1 MPRGVKKAVDIDAQI
16 QQIEVKI
23 FDLEEQKQKLIQ
35 KKKADAAQKLMEFLE
50 QHGMTPEEAME
61 SLTAAVAAATPT
73 SSPETLA

>member
-35 KKKADAAQKLMEFLE
+35 KKKADAAQKLMAFLE
-50 QHGMTPEEAME
+50 QHGMSPEEAME
-61 SLTAAVAAATPT
+61 SLTAAVAAAVPVET
-73 SSPETLA
+73 PETLT

>member
-23 FDLEEQKQKLIQ
+23 FDLEEQKQKLLQ

-61 SLTAAVAAATPT
+61 SLTAVAASATET
-73 SSPETLA
+73 SETPV

>member
-23 FDLEEQKQKLIQ
+23 FDLEEQKQKLLQ
-35 KKKADAAQKLMEFLE
+35 KKKADTAQKLMEFLE
-50 QHGMTPEEAME
+50 QHGMTPEDAME
-61 SLTAAVAAATPT
+61 SLTAAVAAAAPT